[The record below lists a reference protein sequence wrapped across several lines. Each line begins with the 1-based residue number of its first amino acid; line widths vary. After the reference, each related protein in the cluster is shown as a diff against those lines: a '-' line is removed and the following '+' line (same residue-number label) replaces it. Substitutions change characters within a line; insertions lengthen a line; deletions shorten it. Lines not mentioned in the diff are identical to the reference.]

1 MTTSSR
7 DRQPRQAH
15 SISLEPAEDQ
25 MAETTIDLRG
35 VPLAEAYDELR
46 IQTDAV
52 LEGIDDTVAAMA
64 TISALIHNAF
74 GHLWTGF
81 YRVVEPGRLLR
92 VGPYQGT
99 LGCLEIVFGRGV
111 CGAAAAE
118 GRSVVVPDVHAF
130 PGHITCDARSASEIV
145 VPVFAA
151 GGELIAVLD
160 IDSDRP
166 AAFDEEDRVGLERLV
181 QWFRVGPAFLVGA
194 GGG

>member
-1 MTTSSR
+1 
-7 DRQPRQAH
+7 
-15 SISLEPAEDQ
+15 
-25 MAETTIDLRG
+25 MAELTLDLRG
-35 VPLAEAYDELR
+35 IPKSEAYDQLCA
-46 IQTDAV
+46 QAGAV
-52 LEGIDDTVAAMA
+52 LEGITDPIAAMA
-64 TISALIHNAF
+64 TLSALLHHGF

-181 QWFRVGPAFLVGA
+181 QWFAAQPAAFQDVA
-194 GGG
+194 HHSHT